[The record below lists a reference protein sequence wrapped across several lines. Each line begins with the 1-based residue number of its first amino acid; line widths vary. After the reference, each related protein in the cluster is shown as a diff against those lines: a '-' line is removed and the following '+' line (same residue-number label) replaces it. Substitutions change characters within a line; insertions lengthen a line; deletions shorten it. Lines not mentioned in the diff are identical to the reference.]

1 MENTN
6 IGGWRAFF
14 ERFEQFFLNKF
25 YEYTTTKDG
34 MEIWVLYQFYTP
46 LLGVWGSAHRPLNL
60 WPRPSGPWPK
70 L

>member
-14 ERFEQFFLNKF
+14 EGFEQFFLNKF

-34 MEIWVLYQFYTP
+34 MEIWVLSQLYTP
-46 LLGVWGSAHRPLNL
+46 LSIASVSLTGEGSLGVLD
-60 WPRPSGPWPK
+60 
-70 L
+70 

>member
-14 ERFEQFFLNKF
+14 EGFEQFFLNKF

-46 LLGVWGSAHRPLNL
+46 LLMGGMLGC
-60 WPRPSGPWPK
+60 SG
-70 L
+70 LSELFALQNGELF